1 MVGGECWDEGGEF
14 GIIRIM
20 KNLIPLIAFG
30 AMMLPA
36 AARLPVLSDP
46 VYADTEVSTNVAFN
60 PVRSDARQFGISMD
74 FSGTPSNCVQI
85 AFGRD
90 ADSDGDLSADETRLV
105 LGWRGGEY
113 FIEDVSGRNRIV
125 ETAVGTEEGRHFGF
139 FVKLNSASL
148 PVQLNVT
155 NECGAF
161 FASLS
166 ENPPDWLYGTEWNL
180 MKVTRR
186 GVDALNESISVDC
199 RYKFFRIIL
208 R

>member
-105 LGWRGGEY
+105 LGWRGAIMGIRGLQILSVIMIKDLSWMQMEHLVL
-113 FIEDVSGRNRIV
+113 ERWDVW
-125 ETAVGTEEGRHFGF
+125 
-139 FVKLNSASL
+139 
-148 PVQLNVT
+148 LNVKPMT
-155 NECGAF
+155 
-161 FASLS
+161 LS
-166 ENPPDWLYGTEWNL
+166 G
-180 MKVTRR
+180 
-186 GVDALNESISVDC
+186 
-199 RYKFFRIIL
+199 
-208 R
+208 